1 MYDGDFCARMRC
13 KCDTRSGHHRS
24 GCREFQLRP
33 LLRAAADEVAVAVA
47 VGACRLVMNSMGC
60 DAEPRFLFAIFV

>member
-1 MYDGDFCARMRC
+1 MNIILPDSFLVDY
-13 KCDTRSGHHRS
+13 
-24 GCREFQLRP
+24 L